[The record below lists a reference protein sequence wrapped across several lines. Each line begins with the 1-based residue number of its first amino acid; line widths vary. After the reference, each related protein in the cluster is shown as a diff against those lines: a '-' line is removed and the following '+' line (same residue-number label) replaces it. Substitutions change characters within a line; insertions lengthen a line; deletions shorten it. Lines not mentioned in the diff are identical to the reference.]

1 MNMNEN
7 LNLAFELLQYCK
19 ENPNIVINNEN
30 DVAVVKEA
38 MNRDKVLKNH
48 PYKIVEVEKHNETY
62 YLTYVYDETK
72 KNHRRQITAKTK
84 ANLENKIYSIFLKSQ
99 VKTFKDVYDEWYN
112 NSYQKEVKE
121 QTHSRMGT
129 DYTRFLENDDFI
141 KKPIEDIESCD
152 VEELVHKLIIDFK
165 LRNQGYKNLKSLLNG
180 VFKYAKRK
188 KYITENPM
196 DFAEFSTANIVP
208 PKKEKKE
215 SVVFTTEEANLI
227 KKAVADDKA
236 NFKTSLPFGILL
248 SFQLGLRVSELIAL
262 KWSDIENNTIHIQR
276 QEICYTITENATKR
290 TIHKIVEYTKTIA
303 GDRILPLSKEA
314 LTILE
319 DIKKWNKEHNIVSEY
334 IFADKDGNNFNRQR
348 FNTRLYRYCD
358 NINIVK
364 KSSHKIRRCVI
375 STLLDNVKNKD
386 SVRLFAGHEKIQT
399 TFNAY
404 YKDISSDKDFFDE
417 LCACL

>member
-1 MNMNEN
+1 MNQKYN
-7 LNLAFELLQYCK
+7 LTFKLLQYLK
-19 ENPNIVINNEN
+19 ENPNIVIDNES

-38 MNRDKVLKNH
+38 MNKDKVLKSH
-48 PYKIVEVEKHNETY
+48 PYKIVEVQKHNETY

-84 ANLENKIYSIFLKSQ
+84 ANLENKIYSIFLQSQ
-99 VKTFKDVYDEWYN
+99 VKTFQDVYDEWYH
-112 NSYQKEVKE
+112 NSYKNEVKA
-121 QTHSRMGT
+121 QTHSRMGS
-129 DYTRFLENDDFI
+129 DYTRFLANNNFI
-141 KKPIEDIESCD
+141 KKPIEEIDACD

-180 VFKYAKRK
+180 VFNYAKRK
-188 KYITENPM
+188 KYIKENPM
-196 DFAEFSTANIVP
+196 KSAFFSTANIVP
-208 PKKEKKE
+208 PKKAKKE

-227 KKAVADDKA
+227 KKAVLDDKA
-236 NFKTSLPFGILL
+236 NFKTSIPFGILL

-290 TIHKIVEYTKTIA
+290 TIHEIVEYTKTVA

-314 LTILE
+314 VSILE
-319 DIKKWNKEHNIVSEY
+319 DIKNWNKEHDIVSEY
-334 IFADKDGNNFNRQR
+334 IFADKDGNHFKRQR
-348 FNTRLYRYCD
+348 FNSRLYRYCD
-358 NINIVK
+358 CNNIIK

-417 LCACL
+417 MCAYL